1 MPLQVL
7 LCAILVTA
15 VRTGVN
21 LESPGNRR
29 RVDYTFICLKFL
41 LMQNLLVPLQIEDF
55 AAALVAFHNTSLVD
69 LSHVQVKGTTVA
81 ESHRVTSGTFE
92 RPYRDNNL
100 ISCLLNQMP
109 TCIAVDINAFLSS
122 LSLIFLW
129 LLHSQLLLIIKRL
142 MSTELDN

>member
-21 LESPGNRR
+21 LESPGIRKK
-29 RVDYTFICLKFL
+29 VDYTFICLKFL

-69 LSHVQVKGTTVA
+69 LSHVQVKSASVA
-81 ESHRVTSGTFE
+81 EGHRVASRAFE
-92 RPYRDNNL
+92 R
-100 ISCLLNQMP
+100 S
-109 TCIAVDINAFLSS
+109 
-122 LSLIFLW
+122 
-129 LLHSQLLLIIKRL
+129 
-142 MSTELDN
+142 

>member
-1 MPLQVL
+1 MKFS
-7 LCAILVTA
+7 LVQ
-15 VRTGVN
+15 
-21 LESPGNRR
+21 
-29 RVDYTFICLKFL
+29 D
-41 LMQNLLVPLQIEDF
+41 LLVPLEIEDF

-92 RPYRDNNL
+92 RPYREYDL
-100 ISCLLNQMP
+100 ILYLLNQMP

-142 MSTELDN
+142 MSTELNN